1 MGSIMQNAA
10 MNTLMGMGTVF
21 FVLVLISIII
31 YGFSFIGKMQNKVP
45 AKKKKEKVKKYDNV
59 VIPETIE
66 SPEEEKIEEEQPV
79 EEAVETPVEE
89 VPAEEE
95 EELCDDLELVA
106 VIAAAIAAYE
116 DVPADSFV
124 VRSIRRKKTADR
136 WKNA

>member
-1 MGSIMQNAA
+1 MKKVLSALLMVMVIISCTACGQDMGSIMQNAA

-45 AKKKKEKVKKYDNV
+45 AK
-59 VIPETIE
+59 
-66 SPEEEKIEEEQPV
+66 EEKPE
-79 EEAVETPVEE
+79 
-89 VPAEEE
+89 PALPAAEE

>member
-1 MGSIMQNAA
+1 MKNAA

-31 YGFSFIGKMQNKVP
+31 YGFSFIGKMQNKASAEEVKQEPVVP
-45 AKKKKEKVKKYDNV
+45 A
-59 VIPETIE
+59 
-66 SPEEEKIEEEQPV
+66 
-79 EEAVETPVEE
+79 
-89 VPAEEE
+89 AEEE
-95 EELCDDLELVA
+95 DLCDDLELVA

>member
-1 MGSIMQNAA
+1 MKKVLSALLMVMVIISCTACGQDTGSIMQNAA

-45 AKKKKEKVKKYDNV
+45 TK
-59 VIPETIE
+59 
-66 SPEEEKIEEEQPV
+66 EEKPE
-79 EEAVETPVEE
+79 
-89 VPAEEE
+89 PALPAAEE